1 MSYWD
6 HRKDVRRERSVGH
19 EHLARASAT
28 LLDDGGARALTARTV
43 ANALQVAPSSVYS
56 RVHGVEDLF
65 ELALDHVLGEDQE
78 VAAALRGPDL
88 MGLLLAHY
96 RHLLRH
102 RWACEVISRHPP
114 RGPNYL
120 QLSERMCDLLVTA
133 GAEEPLGTAY
143 AVSNLVIGS
152 AVTAPL
158 AEAELAAAIDEEME
172 PVYAS
177 LHRHQA
183 LDPEGVLRSAL
194 ATLLSPLRPPPGT
207 APRPDERPAGTGPP
221 RAR

>member
-6 HRKDVRRERSVGH
+6 QRKDVRRERSVDH
-19 EHLARASAT
+19 EALARASAT
-28 LLDDGGARALTARTV
+28 LLDDGGPRALTVRSV

-120 QLSERMCDLLVTA
+120 QLSERMCELLVTA
-133 GAEEPLGTAY
+133 GAAEPLGMSY

-158 AEAELAAAIDEEME
+158 AEAELAAAIDKEAA
-172 PVYAS
+172 PAYAR
-177 LHRHQA
+177 LHRHQE
-183 LDPEGVLRSAL
+183 LDPEAVLRSAL
-194 ATLLSPLRPPPGT
+194 ATLLAPFRPPLGT
-207 APRPDERPAGTGPP
+207 APTRGGRPAGNGSR

>member
-1 MSYWD
+1 MSYWN
-6 HRKDVRRERSVGH
+6 HRKEVRRERSVDH
-19 EHLARASAT
+19 EALARASAI
-28 LLDDGGARALTARTV
+28 LLDDGGPRALTVRSV
-43 ANALQVAPSSVYS
+43 ASALQVAPSSVYS

-65 ELALDHVLGEDQE
+65 DLALDHVLGEDQE

-88 MGLLLAHY
+88 MGLLLAQY

-102 RWACEVISRHPP
+102 RWACEVISRRPP
-114 RGPNYL
+114 RGPNHL

-133 GAEEPLGTAY
+133 GAAEPLGTSY

-158 AEAELAAAIDEEME
+158 AEAELAAAIDEEAA

-177 LHRHQA
+177 LHRDQEP
-183 LDPEGVLRSAL
+183 DPEAVLRSAL
-194 ATLLSPLRPPPGT
+194 ATLLAPLRPPPGT
-207 APRPDERPAGTGPP
+207 APTRGGRPAGTGSR